1 MVVDLQ
7 KLAKKV
13 DSLKA
18 KKEKKSSKITKP
30 ITSKS
35 VLKKSNA
42 TITIQNNK
50 PAEYVP
56 VYFSNELK
64 QTKEESGSIS

>member
-13 DSLKA
+13 DSLKV

-30 ITSKS
+30 ITSKRI
-35 VLKKSNA
+35 LKKSNA
-42 TITIQNNK
+42 TITIQDNK

-56 VYFSNELK
+56 VYFQAELK
-64 QTKEESGSIS
+64 EAKRSMFFE

>member
-1 MVVDLQ
+1 MVIDLQ

-13 DSLKA
+13 DSLKV

-30 ITSKS
+30 ITSKRI
-35 VLKKSNA
+35 LKKSTA
-42 TITIQNNK
+42 TITIQDNK

-56 VYFSNELK
+56 VYFQAEIK
-64 QTKEESGSIS
+64 QAKEDMGFWK